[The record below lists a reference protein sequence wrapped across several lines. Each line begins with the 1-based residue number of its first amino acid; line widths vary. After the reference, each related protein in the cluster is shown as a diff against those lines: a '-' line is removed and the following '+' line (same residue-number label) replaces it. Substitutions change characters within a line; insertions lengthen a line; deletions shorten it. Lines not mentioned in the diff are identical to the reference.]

1 MLIGYIS
8 KNNVYDLEKVYIND
22 IKIQKISY
30 LHIVYINKA

>member
-8 KNNVYDLEKVYIND
+8 KNNVYDMEIVYIDD

>member
-8 KNNVYDLEKVYIND
+8 KHNVYDMEIVYIND
-22 IKIQKISY
+22 MKIQKISY